1 VVRIG
6 DVGVRLLPSARP
18 ELIPWG
24 VAPAGS
30 PIAHQSPEVLGA
42 STLLCDDYPITAG
55 ILILT
60 TTGLLCRAAH
70 LRWMMQKDK
79 LGQDMFLIGCAASW
93 RQLPSS
99 ATACF
104 RLVRAHTAF
113 LTIA

>member
-1 VVRIG
+1 MRIG

-42 STLLCDDYPITAG
+42 STLFFAMIAPSQLC

-60 TTGLLCRAAH
+60 TTGLLLCRAAH

-79 LGQDMFLIGCAASW
+79 LGQDMFLIGCAVASAAFVSNC
-93 RQLPSS
+93 LLSS
-99 ATACF
+99 CSCS
-104 RLVRAHTAF
+104 L
-113 LTIA
+113 LS